1 MHLRI
6 GMFLKMKDL
15 KKERRGED
23 ILKSHDVIFMEA
35 TTLIRLFEESL
46 ITMDEIPLIIFDNC
60 RSTKSTHP
68 YYHFLQEFYH
78 KIPDESYRPKLL
90 GLTSLPLLDS
100 LDKISINKL
109 KSMFAAELHIV
120 SISERP
126 WYKESILRYSSAEKY
141 SPTPLIDG
149 LLNGTAEVA
158 KRIHLKAVVVNEQ
171 LGLLC
176 STLFIHHVLTKQPPE
191 SVTMDSCLPLLCNFS
206 GKLSDNIFLQ
216 LSSVSHKF
224 PPEQITPKVY
234 TLLMYLLAVH
244 HLPKQT
250 ILHVESRSVGIGL
263 QLLIQASKRLEG
275 LNCRCLFGAGSKN
288 GIKATTVDAAEIDA
302 VQKSFRVGETKLLIV
317 CRALEEGLELP
328 PCDVA
333 IQFDFPL
340 ILLFILSFV
349 PGLETMQASGS
360 F

>member
-1 MHLRI
+1 MVLVDQARENNLIVQVESEATKSSLAALMIKDTLVRLAQLRVEGTRFSNTVIPFLINSTAQARIKSLEILEVYACRI

-90 GLTSLPLLDS
+90 GLTSLPLVDS

-141 SPTPLIDG
+141 SPTPLMRW
-149 LLNGTAEVA
+149 VA
-158 KRIHLKAVVVNEQ
+158 QRN
-171 LGLLC
+171 
-176 STLFIHHVLTKQPPE
+176 S
-191 SVTMDSCLPLLCNFS
+191 
-206 GKLSDNIFLQ
+206 
-216 LSSVSHKF
+216 
-224 PPEQITPKVY
+224 
-234 TLLMYLLAVH
+234 
-244 HLPKQT
+244 
-250 ILHVESRSVGIGL
+250 
-263 QLLIQASKRLEG
+263 
-275 LNCRCLFGAGSKN
+275 
-288 GIKATTVDAAEIDA
+288 
-302 VQKSFRVGETKLLIV
+302 
-317 CRALEEGLELP
+317 
-328 PCDVA
+328 
-333 IQFDFPL
+333 
-340 ILLFILSFV
+340 
-349 PGLETMQASGS
+349 
-360 F
+360 